1 VSSLPCHQSRASMK
15 SRLAAVFVFF
25 LCSQIAPL
33 AQIPNINMGPDS
45 TFAQID
51 FAQMS
56 LDQMN
61 RRMAKSEQKRKQEK
75 EMIDSGVISALD
87 LEAPNKAVEEFNQAT
102 TLMRAQHSQEAIKH
116 MRLRSMPIP
125 SLFQRISASDSHIL
139 IRRTSLTPKA
149 SLKWLRSSTRSF
161 PDPS

>member
-1 VSSLPCHQSRASMK
+1 MK

-25 LCSQIAPL
+25 LGSQIAPL

-61 RRMAKSEQKRKQEK
+61 RRMAKSEQNRKQEK

-87 LEAPNKAVEEFNQAT
+87 LEAPNKAVEEFNEAT

-116 MRLRSMPIP
+116 MRRAIDAYPK
-125 SLFQRISASDSHIL
+125 FVSAHLGLGLAYLDQ
-139 IRRTSLTPKA
+139 
-149 SLKWLRSSTRSF
+149 
-161 PDPS
+161 